1 MDTPKRTRL
10 LFSKFLTSASLQIKP
25 TTVKLLLAFIIFI
38 FKTLLLKFYVRITPT
53 RRRREKARDGPYY
66 FQGYLV
72 VFETGAAAPKNNEKN
87 VETSP
92 LGVPLTVAACGKF
105 AK

>member
-1 MDTPKRTRL
+1 M
-10 LFSKFLTSASLQIKP
+10 
-25 TTVKLLLAFIIFI
+25 
-38 FKTLLLKFYVRITPT
+38 
-53 RRRREKARDGPYY
+53 REKTRDGPYY

-92 LGVPLTVAACGKF
+92 WVCP
-105 AK
+105 